1 MYSSASNRR
10 RRTPEP
16 RARAPIP
23 CTSWPRP
30 GGPQSSS
37 VSVPPRLHTSPSPSS
52 FSSPS
57 LRLRH
62 PGSSW
67 ASHLST
73 SGVQITIYDYR
84 VIGPFGCSS
93 NSDPLHRVSSM
104 PCNLRGSTIE
114 SPFFYYHLLY
124 SKYSLFDP

>member
-16 RARAPIP
+16 VPVPRSRAPVGP
-23 CTSWPRP
+23 GLAVRSPRP
-30 GGPQSSS
+30 YRFLP
-37 VSVPPRLHTSPSPSS
+37 VYIRRRHHLHLHLH
-52 FSSPS
+52 